1 MSWSQCNV
9 CRSMLL
15 RMAFFATFGN
25 WAFFFS
31 VGFFRWSVV
40 SNGYALSFAVSS
52 FLKRT
57 YEKCPGCKMFVG
69 LIPGSG
75 KSVLNSLIVQIV
87 EGWITQWRWKVYNLK
102 QFRALAAIAPAA
114 PTSIIITLNLNCPQC
129 PPAPVRSVQRVHTV
143 SSVSSVHHPG
153 DTSFVR
159 HPTNTWSTPT
169 RSGSHS

>member
-1 MSWSQCNV
+1 
-9 CRSMLL
+9 MLL

-40 SNGYALSFAVSS
+40 SNGYALSFVVSS
-52 FLKRT
+52 YLKRT